1 MQGHQQPCPCIA
13 IGEFM
18 KKHKKFKDEFS
29 KRDSKQFEKK
39 TVNHKKGKLRP
50 SDNRPPKYRLNYL
63 NEEE

>member
-1 MQGHQQPCPCIA
+1 
-13 IGEFM
+13 M

-50 SDNRPPKYRLNYL
+50 SDSRPPKYRLNYL